1 MRNLKRALSLALASM
16 MLLGM
21 MVIGA
26 GAASITDM
34 DDVTNKDAVSLM
46 VDLGII
52 EGDNTGAFNPNG
64 TINRAGVAK
73 LAYYIQMGNAD
84 PSVYAGMGYFNDIAG
99 HWAEGYINYCY
110 AQNLLDGRGDGT
122 FNPGGS
128 LPVVGLAKVLLNTLG
143 YDSELEGYV
152 GTGWTINAT
161 RDAQSIGLLAGV
173 TQGMTETVTRDTA
186 ALMFYNAL
194 FLRTVEVQ
202 YQWDQGIRQPN
213 GYKTSTTPLG
223 YQVYGLVKQDALVT
237 GIDGDGNATLDVAGN
252 ATTAV
257 GSVAVSG
264 KLPATP
270 DMVGSTV
277 TLYLKSSGATFNN
290 GVQTGV
296 GTASKLYNTALVAS
310 ASNTVYTLTGPV
322 SGKTGAAAVAAL
334 VAAGTITT
342 ETTVNYYKNGTSI
355 GTTADTNIG
364 MKGVVVEFKNTNDT
378 AGVDTVVI
386 TEKTAVALTA
396 APVVGTVNGKTVVT
410 IAEAGIAN
418 KDASKVVGYEGLAKG
433 DVILY
438 LNIGGT
444 TYIEKATKITGSVVG
459 NNSTYGALIGG
470 TYYLASE
477 LNGKTYDDNDIT
489 DTATYDFYL
498 DNGGYIVAAVKV
510 SDGTSVTTNLAVVT
524 DVAWVKPDSS
534 GSLTSTAKPYMEARL
549 VFTDGTSQV
558 VKVASVDGIVPV
570 AVGTVVG
577 ENLKYNNGSSAATT
591 VAAGTATAKTF
602 YYVAKDTTVTGKYY
616 GVESA
621 ADLTATDA
629 KALSNTTTITTGNF
643 ITTGLFYNYSV
654 NAKGEYV
661 LTSLNALTQG
671 SNQNVNSTIT
681 NGKPNFTG
689 SLVGNANT
697 VFVYATTNAAGETTY
712 TVYTGIANVPTTSG
726 TVSGTAIKN
735 PAGVVTYVFV
745 NIQSTV
751 TASTDLVYILS
762 DDYTSVTGETAYL
775 YEVLLNGTATTLKL
789 ATTGYNA
796 GELYAVESIS
806 DKDVY
811 TLSNTNIMATADTGI
826 KSVVGNVLLAGS
838 NAYAYAS
845 GTPAYVVDGKTV
857 VATTVDA
864 LALDGNDKVA
874 VIKAA
879 DNTVLAVYV
888 TKVSQEAT
896 NVTIETATAKG
907 ATVDEGALWDGTNR
921 KVGAVSNWVK
931 DTADSIKVTVTAAAG
946 TTLVSV
952 SLDGTDLG
960 DVTSGTP
967 KDYVAVAGTGTR
979 TLVVTVRDNN
989 SGANSSFSYTF
1000 TVDAPAAPAP

>member
-34 DDVTNKDAVSLM
+34 DDVVNKDAVSLM

-52 EGDNTGAFNPNG
+52 EGDNSGAFNPNG

-128 LPVVGLAKVLLNTLG
+128 LQVVGLAKVLLNTLG

-237 GIDGDGNATLDVAGN
+237 GIDGDGNAVLDT
-252 ATTAV
+252 ATV

-277 TLYLKSSGATFNN
+277 TLYLKSSGATFTN

-322 SGKTGAAAVAAL
+322 SGKTGADAVAAL

-342 ETTVNYYKNGTSI
+342 ETTVNYYKNGTSA
-355 GTTADTNIG
+355 GTSADTSIG
-364 MKGVVVEFKNTNDT
+364 KKGVVVEFKNTNDT

-386 TEKTAVALTA
+386 TEKTAVALTS

-459 NNSTYGALIGG
+459 NNRTYGALIGG

-477 LNGKTYDDNDIT
+477 LNGKTYDNNAIT

-558 VKVASVDGIVPV
+558 VKVASVNGIVPV

-629 KALSNTTTITTGNF
+629 KALSNTTTTTTGNF

-671 SNQNVNSTIT
+671 SNQVVNSTIT

-726 TVSGTAIKN
+726 DVSGTAIKN

-789 ATTGYNA
+789 ATTGYSA

-811 TLSNTNIMATADTGI
+811 TLSSTNITERADIGI
-826 KSVVGNVLLAGS
+826 KSVVGGVLLTGGDS
-838 NAYAYAS
+838 YAYAS

-864 LALDGNDKVA
+864 LALDGNDKIS

-879 DNTVLAVYV
+879 DNNTVLAVYV
-888 TKVSQEAT
+888 TKVSQEPT
-896 NVTIETATAKG
+896 NVEIAAGDGANKVGGVSNGTLWNGTA
-907 ATVDEGALWDGTNR
+907 R
-921 KVGAVSNWVK
+921 KVGAVTGWVAESA
-931 DTADSIKVTVTAAAG
+931 DTIDVTVTATTN

-960 DVTSGTP
+960 DVTSGTAVQ
-967 KDYVAVAGTGTR
+967 DVTVAGTGTR
-979 TLVVTVRDNN
+979 TLVVTVRDNY

-1000 TVDAPAAPAP
+1000 TVAAAPAP

>member
-34 DDVTNKDAVSLM
+34 DDVVNKDAVSLM

-52 EGDNTGAFNPNG
+52 EGDNSGAFNPNG

-128 LPVVGLAKVLLNTLG
+128 LQVVGLAKVLLNTLG

-213 GYKTSTTPLG
+213 GYTTSTTPLG

-237 GIDGDGNATLDVAGN
+237 GIDGDGNAVLGI
-252 ATTAV
+252 ATV

-322 SGKTGAAAVAAL
+322 GTATAGADTVAAL

-342 ETTVNYYKNGTSI
+342 EGTVNYYKNGTSI
-355 GTTADTNIG
+355 GTSADASIG
-364 MKGVVVEFKNTNDT
+364 KKGVVVEFKNTNDT

-386 TEKTAVALTA
+386 TEKTAVALTS

-477 LNGKTYDDNDIT
+477 LNGKTYDNNAIT

-629 KALSNTTTITTGNF
+629 KALSNTTTPTTDSF

-671 SNQNVNSTIT
+671 SNQTVNSTIT

-726 TVSGTAIKN
+726 DVSGTAIKN

-896 NVTIETATAKG
+896 NVTIETATVKG
-907 ATVDEGALWDGTNR
+907 ATVSEGALWNGTDR

-931 DTADSIKVTVTAAAG
+931 GTTDSIKVTVTAAAG

-967 KDYVAVAGTGTR
+967 VNNVAVAGTGTR

>member
-1 MRNLKRALSLALASM
+1 M
-16 MLLGM
+16 
-21 MVIGA
+21 
-26 GAASITDM
+26 
-34 DDVTNKDAVSLM
+34 
-46 VDLGII
+46 
-52 EGDNTGAFNPNG
+52 
-64 TINRAGVAK
+64 
-73 LAYYIQMGNAD
+73 
-84 PSVYAGMGYFNDIAG
+84 
-99 HWAEGYINYCY
+99 
-110 AQNLLDGRGDGT
+110 
-122 FNPGGS
+122 
-128 LPVVGLAKVLLNTLG
+128 GLAKVLLNTLG

-277 TLYLKSSGATFNN
+277 TLYLKSSGATFTN

-342 ETTVNYYKNGTSI
+342 ETTVNYYKNGTSA
-355 GTTADTNIG
+355 GTSADTSIG
-364 MKGVVVEFKNTNDT
+364 KKGVVVEFKNTNDT

-386 TEKTAVALTA
+386 TEKTAVALTS

-459 NNSTYGALIGG
+459 NNRTYGALIGG

-477 LNGKTYDDNDIT
+477 LNGKTYDNNAIT

-498 DNGGYIVAAVKV
+498 DNGGYIVAAVNV

-524 DVAWVKPDSS
+524 DVAWVEPDSS

-558 VKVASVDGIVPV
+558 VKVASVNGIVPV

-629 KALSNTTTITTGNF
+629 KALSNTTTTTTGNF

-654 NAKGEYV
+654 NSKGEYV

-726 TVSGTAIKN
+726 TAKTTIKYLYIVKGEFAELPTVSASGGSANMDGSTIADAATGNTVTVTPASGVTVTVSG
-735 PAGVVTYVFV
+735 AGT
-745 NIQSTV
+745 
-751 TASTDLVYILS
+751 
-762 DDYTSVTGETAYL
+762 
-775 YEVLLNGTATTLKL
+775 
-789 ATTGYNA
+789 
-796 GELYAVESIS
+796 
-806 DKDVY
+806 
-811 TLSNTNIMATADTGI
+811 
-826 KSVVGNVLLAGS
+826 
-838 NAYAYAS
+838 
-845 GTPAYVVDGKTV
+845 
-857 VATTVDA
+857 
-864 LALDGNDKVA
+864 
-874 VIKAA
+874 
-879 DNTVLAVYV
+879 
-888 TKVSQEAT
+888 EA
-896 NVTIETATAKG
+896 
-907 ATVDEGALWDGTNR
+907 
-921 KVGAVSNWVK
+921 
-931 DTADSIKVTVTAAAG
+931 TAAAG
-946 TTLVSV
+946 SPATYTLAEGDMGSIITVTVSATDKDTYTLVYNV
-952 SLDGTDLG
+952 
-960 DVTSGTP
+960 
-967 KDYVAVAGTGTR
+967 VAAE
-979 TLVVTVRDNN
+979 
-989 SGANSSFSYTF
+989 
-1000 TVDAPAAPAP
+1000 

>member
-34 DDVTNKDAVSLM
+34 DDVVNKDAVSLM

-52 EGDNTGAFNPNG
+52 EGDNSGAFNPNG

-128 LPVVGLAKVLLNTLG
+128 LQVVGLAKVLLNTLG

-213 GYKTSTTPLG
+213 GYTTSTTPLG

-237 GIDGDGNATLDVAGN
+237 GIDGDGNAVLNIASVNG
-252 ATTAV
+252 
-257 GSVAVSG
+257 VAVSG

-322 SGKTGAAAVAAL
+322 SGKTGADAVAAL

-342 ETTVNYYKNGTSI
+342 EGTVNYYKNGTSA
-355 GTTADTNIG
+355 GTSADTSIG
-364 MKGVVVEFKNTNDT
+364 KKGVVVEFKNTNDT

-477 LNGKTYDDNDIT
+477 LNGKTYDDNAIT

-558 VKVASVDGIVPV
+558 VKVASVNGIVPV

-629 KALSNTTTITTGNF
+629 KALSNTTTTTTGNF

-671 SNQNVNSTIT
+671 SNQTVNSTIT

-775 YEVLLNGTATTLKL
+775 YEVLLNGAATTLKL

-796 GELYAVESIS
+796 GYLYAVESIS

-896 NVTIETATAKG
+896 NVTIETATVKG
-907 ATVDEGALWDGTNR
+907 ATVSEGALWNGTDR

-931 DTADSIKVTVTAAAG
+931 GTADSIKVTVTAAAG

-967 KDYVAVAGTGTR
+967 VNNVAVAGTGTR

-1000 TVDAPAAPAP
+1000 TVAAPAAP

>member
-237 GIDGDGNATLDVAGN
+237 GIDGDGNAVLDIPSVD
-252 ATTAV
+252 
-257 GSVAVSG
+257 SVAVSG

-277 TLYLKSSGATFNN
+277 TLYLKSSGATFTN
-290 GVQTGV
+290 GVQTDV

-459 NNSTYGALIGG
+459 NNRTYGALIGG

-558 VKVASVDGIVPV
+558 VKVASVNGIVPV

-629 KALSNTTTITTGNF
+629 KALSNTTTTTTGNF

-654 NAKGEYV
+654 NSKGEYV

-775 YEVLLNGTATTLKL
+775 YEVLLNGAATTLKL

-796 GELYAVESIS
+796 GDLYAVESIS

-811 TLSNTNIMATADTGI
+811 TLSNTNIMDRADTGI
-826 KSVVGNVLLAGS
+826 KSVVGGVLLTGGDS
-838 NAYAYAS
+838 YAYAS

-896 NVTIETATAKG
+896 NVTIETATVKG

-931 DTADSIKVTVTAAAG
+931 GTSDSIKVTVTATTN

-967 KDYVAVAGTGTR
+967 VNNVAVAGTGTR
-979 TLVVTVRDNN
+979 TLVVTVRDDY

>member
-34 DDVTNKDAVSLM
+34 DDVVNKDAVSLM

-52 EGDNTGAFNPNG
+52 EGDNSGAFNPNG

-128 LPVVGLAKVLLNTLG
+128 LQGVGLAEVLLNTLG

-213 GYKTSTTPLG
+213 GYTTSTTPLG

-237 GIDGDGNATLDVAGN
+237 GIDGDGNAVLGI
-252 ATTAV
+252 ATV

-322 SGKTGAAAVAAL
+322 GTATAGADTVAAL

-342 ETTVNYYKNGTSI
+342 EGTVNYYKNGTSI
-355 GTTADTNIG
+355 GTSADASIG
-364 MKGVVVEFKNTNDT
+364 KKGVVVEFKNTNDT

-386 TEKTAVALTA
+386 TEKTAVALTS

-477 LNGKTYDDNDIT
+477 LNGKTYDNNAIT

-629 KALSNTTTITTGNF
+629 KALSNTTTPTTDSF

-671 SNQNVNSTIT
+671 SNQTVNSTIT

-726 TVSGTAIKN
+726 DVSGTAIKN

-896 NVTIETATAKG
+896 NVTIETATVKG
-907 ATVDEGALWDGTNR
+907 ATVSEGALWNGTDR

-931 DTADSIKVTVTAAAG
+931 GTTDSIKVTVTAAAG

-967 KDYVAVAGTGTR
+967 VNNVAVAGTGTR

>member
-34 DDVTNKDAVSLM
+34 DDVVNKDAVSLM

-52 EGDNTGAFNPNG
+52 EGDNSGAFNPNG

-128 LPVVGLAKVLLNTLG
+128 LQVVGLAKVLLNTLG

-237 GIDGDGNATLDVAGN
+237 GIDGDGNAVLNIASVD
-252 ATTAV
+252 
-257 GSVAVSG
+257 SVAVSG

-277 TLYLKSSGATFNN
+277 TLYLKSSGAIFTN
-290 GVQTGV
+290 GVQTDV

-342 ETTVNYYKNGTSI
+342 ETTVNYYKNGTSVGTSADASI
-355 GTTADTNIG
+355 GK
-364 MKGVVVEFKNTNDT
+364 KGVVVEFKNTNDT

-386 TEKTAVALTA
+386 TEKTAVALTS

-477 LNGKTYDDNDIT
+477 LAGKTYDDNAIT

-558 VKVASVDGIVPV
+558 VKVASVNGIVPV

-629 KALSNTTTITTGNF
+629 KALSNTTTTTTGNF

-671 SNQNVNSTIT
+671 SNQTVNSTIT

-689 SLVGNANT
+689 TLVGNANT

-811 TLSNTNIMATADTGI
+811 TLSSTNIMATADTGI

-931 DTADSIKVTVTAAAG
+931 GTADSIKVTVTAAAG

-960 DVTSGTP
+960 AVTSGTP
-967 KDYVAVAGTGTR
+967 VDYVAVAGTGTR

-1000 TVDAPAAPAP
+1000 TVAAPAAPAP

>member
-34 DDVTNKDAVSLM
+34 DDVVNKDAVSLM

-52 EGDNTGAFNPNG
+52 EGDNSGAFNPNG

-128 LPVVGLAKVLLNTLG
+128 LQVVGLAKVLLNTLG

-213 GYKTSTTPLG
+213 GYTTSTTPLG

-237 GIDGDGNATLDVAGN
+237 GIDGDGNAVLN
-252 ATTAV
+252 IATV

-296 GTASKLYNTALVAS
+296 GTASKLYNSALVAS

-322 SGKTGAAAVAAL
+322 GTATAGADTVAAL

-477 LNGKTYDDNDIT
+477 LNGKTYDNNAIT

-558 VKVASVDGIVPV
+558 VKVASVNGIVPV

-629 KALSNTTTITTGNF
+629 KALSNTTTTTTGNF

-671 SNQNVNSTIT
+671 SNQVVNSTIT

-796 GELYAVESIS
+796 GYLYAVESIS

-907 ATVDEGALWDGTNR
+907 ATVDEGALWDGTDR

-931 DTADSIKVTVTAAAG
+931 GTADSIKVTVTAAAG

-960 DVTSGTP
+960 DVTSGTAV
-967 KDYVAVAGTGTR
+967 DYVAVAGTGTR

-1000 TVDAPAAPAP
+1000 TVAAPAAPAP

>member
-34 DDVTNKDAVSLM
+34 DDVVNKDAVSLM

-52 EGDNTGAFNPNG
+52 EGDNSGAFNPNG

-128 LPVVGLAKVLLNTLG
+128 LQVVGLAKVLLNTLG

-237 GIDGDGNATLDVAGN
+237 GIDGDGNAVLNIASVD
-252 ATTAV
+252 
-257 GSVAVSG
+257 SVAVSG

-277 TLYLKSSGATFNN
+277 TLYLKSSGAIFTN
-290 GVQTGV
+290 GVQTDV

-322 SGKTGAAAVAAL
+322 SGKTGADAVAAL

-342 ETTVNYYKNGTSI
+342 ETTVNYYKNGTSA
-355 GTTADTNIG
+355 GTSADTSIG
-364 MKGVVVEFKNTNDT
+364 KKGVVVEFKNTNDT

-459 NNSTYGALIGG
+459 NNGTYGALIGG

-477 LNGKTYDDNDIT
+477 LNGKTYDDNAIT

-558 VKVASVDGIVPV
+558 VKVASVNGIVPV

-577 ENLKYNNGSSAATT
+577 ENLKYNNGSAAATT

-629 KALSNTTTITTGNF
+629 KALSNTTTTTTGNF

-671 SNQNVNSTIT
+671 SNQVVNSTIT

-896 NVTIETATAKG
+896 NVTIETATVKG
-907 ATVDEGALWDGTNR
+907 ATVSEGALWNGTDR

-931 DTADSIKVTVTAAAG
+931 GTADSIKVTVTAAAG

-967 KDYVAVAGTGTR
+967 VNNVAVAGTGTR

-1000 TVDAPAAPAP
+1000 TVAAPAAPAP

>member
-34 DDVTNKDAVSLM
+34 DDVVNKDAVSLM

-52 EGDNTGAFNPNG
+52 EGDNSGAFNPNG

-128 LPVVGLAKVLLNTLG
+128 LQVVGLAKVLLNTLG

-213 GYKTSTTPLG
+213 GYTTSTTPLG

-237 GIDGDGNATLDVAGN
+237 GIDGDGNAVLGI
-252 ATTAV
+252 ATV

-322 SGKTGAAAVAAL
+322 GTATAGADTVAAL

-342 ETTVNYYKNGTSI
+342 EGTVNYYKNGTSI
-355 GTTADTNIG
+355 GTSADTNIG
-364 MKGVVVEFKNTNDT
+364 KKGVVVEFKNTNDT

-477 LNGKTYDDNDIT
+477 LNGKTYDNNAIT

-558 VKVASVDGIVPV
+558 VKVASVNGIVPV

-629 KALSNTTTITTGNF
+629 KALSNTTTTTTGNF

-671 SNQNVNSTIT
+671 SNQVVNSTIT

-775 YEVLLNGTATTLKL
+775 YEVLLNGAATTLKL

-896 NVTIETATAKG
+896 NVTIETATVKG
-907 ATVDEGALWDGTNR
+907 ATVSEGALWNGTDR

-931 DTADSIKVTVTAAAG
+931 GTTDSIKVTVTAAAG

-967 KDYVAVAGTGTR
+967 VNNVAVAGTGTR